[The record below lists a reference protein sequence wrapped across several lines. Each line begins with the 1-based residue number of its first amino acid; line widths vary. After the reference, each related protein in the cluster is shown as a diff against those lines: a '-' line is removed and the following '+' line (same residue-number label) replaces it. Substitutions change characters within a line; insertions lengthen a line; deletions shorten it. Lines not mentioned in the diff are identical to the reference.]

1 MLIVN
6 ENQLEYY
13 VISIVY
19 VGLDHFDL
27 LMSKYWRL
35 DLNHSTLLLFVVDLF
50 VQFQMVDEQFVFRV
64 FFDLNL
70 FRAGYFLLLNQ

>member
-19 VGLDHFDL
+19 VDLDHFDL

>member
-19 VGLDHFDL
+19 VDLDHFDL
-27 LMSKYWRL
+27 LMSYYWRL